1 MAMALQEMTRLVIF
15 LALVAVVVSAAQL
28 PFDGTFIDVK
38 NDCPRKISAGMPA
51 GPNSYEIQAY
61 GSDPKGGDDNV
72 QCSSDPNDLDAW
84 GPVQG
89 RANATDIIVNFEPK
103 GGPIISGVWDDASSS
118 IKWADGN
125 SWTKNN

>member
-1 MAMALQEMTRLVIF
+1 MISLVIF
-15 LALVAVVVSAAQL
+15 LALVVVVVSSVHL

-38 NDCPRKISAGMPA
+38 NDCPRKIASGMPAA

-84 GPVQG
+84 GPMLG
-89 RANATDIIVNFEPK
+89 RANATDITVNFEPK
-103 GGPIISGVWDDASSS
+103 GGPIIRGVWDASRNS

-125 SWTKNN
+125 SWVKTN